1 MTTENITL
9 TKLIASECMTLTNG
23 EVFGI
28 EVYLGRNDSPENW
41 YEITD
46 EEAEKIQEE
55 RNKTDELLSNS
66 G

>member
-1 MTTENITL
+1 MITENITL
-9 TKLIASECMTLTNG
+9 TKLIASEGMTLTNG
-23 EVFGI
+23 EVFGK
-28 EVYLGRNDSPENW
+28 EAYLGRNDSPENW

-46 EEAEKIQEE
+46 EEAKKIEDE